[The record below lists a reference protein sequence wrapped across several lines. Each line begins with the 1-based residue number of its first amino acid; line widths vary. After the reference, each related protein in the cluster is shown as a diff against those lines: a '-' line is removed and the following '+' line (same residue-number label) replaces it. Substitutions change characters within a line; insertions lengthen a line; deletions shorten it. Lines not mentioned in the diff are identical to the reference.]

1 MNLFDNENLNN
12 NLELSIVPFD
22 NYFIFNDSKLFDL
35 INCNLEPG
43 FSYRIVVIYDG
54 EILSKDDIPFSSL
67 LFHNKD
73 VFSVNKVELIEVE
86 NENEIVLKTHLSNIS
101 VEDIQGIKV
110 DYKYKDTWRLSE
122 EQVGKIASLSLSEK
136 ETYLEEFRILF
147 SVYFERVKL
156 SAQILTILNHSDLVQ
171 KCLNKDTLDF
181 NNFKLKYVKTDF

>member
-54 EILSKDDIPFSSL
+54 EILTKDDIPFSSL

-110 DYKYKDTWRLSE
+110 DYKYKDT
-122 EQVGKIASLSLSEK
+122 
-136 ETYLEEFRILF
+136 
-147 SVYFERVKL
+147 
-156 SAQILTILNHSDLVQ
+156 
-171 KCLNKDTLDF
+171 
-181 NNFKLKYVKTDF
+181 